1 MRGDSIVD
9 DIGVGHS
16 LGQVLGFAPSTY
28 TRQLMENAALKKI
41 DRAVAKERTDILRKL
56 YIARRHGDRSGVRD
70 VVEKLKSFNRRHP
83 SAAITGETVV
93 RSMKSHMKTTQ
104 QMHHGVTLNKNM
116 RDVLAKEAREFD
128 KKVSIWD

>member
-1 MRGDSIVD
+1 MSRGLEAMMPASIRNTMKGLRFGTEGAQTLRGDSIVD

-16 LGQVLGFAPSTY
+16 LAQVLGFAPSTY

-93 RSMKSHMKTTQ
+93 RSMKS
-104 QMHHGVTLNKNM
+104 NI
-116 RDVLAKEAREFD
+116 
-128 KKVSIWD
+128 SIWD

>member
-1 MRGDSIVD
+1 
-9 DIGVGHS
+9 
-16 LGQVLGFAPSTY
+16 
-28 TRQLMENAALKKI
+28 MENAALKKI